1 MQSEI
6 TYDFNAFITLI
17 PTENGGRK
25 KPVYNGYKPSF
36 SFNTQKHYCGEIELL
51 DSEELLPGHSAM
63 VLIKLLPAT
72 HIRHNIEKGD
82 AFTILEGNKIIGT
95 GVIKKVE
102 KALVNH

>member
-6 TYDFNAFITLI
+6 TYDFNALITLI
-17 PTENGGRK
+17 PTEKGGRK

-36 SFNTQKHYCGEIELL
+36 AFNTQKHFCGEIELL
-51 DSEELLPGHSAM
+51 DLSELWPGDSTMA
-63 VLIKLLPAT
+63 LIKLLPAT

-82 AFTILEGNKIIGT
+82 AFTILEGNKIVGT

-102 KALVNH
+102 KALVHN